1 MPKSTLLSRSSRR
14 SVPRAI
20 DARLIVMAKHPA
32 PGRAKTRL
40 AAAIGAPAAVS
51 LSRAFIRDLATR
63 LAALPYAVT
72 WAYWPRG
79 VPFRALLGGLPAG
92 WRCRLQRGRD
102 LGERMTNAIRAEL
115 ARGCGPVLVIGADV
129 PHLSAAALAE
139 AAAALTSGSDLVLGP
154 AADGGYYLIGL
165 TACRP
170 ALFAEMPWG
179 SEAVFVTTRRRARR
193 LGLRTHVLSPTFD
206 VDEREDLDRLRALIA
221 RGALDLRQTARVLAR
236 VAQAGGRQAGGRP

>member
-1 MPKSTLLSRSSRR
+1 MPRSTLSSHSSSR

-79 VPFRALLGGLPAG
+79 VPFRALLGTRPAG
-92 WRCRLQRGRD
+92 WRCCLQRGRD
-102 LGERMTNAIRAEL
+102 LGERMANPIGGQL
-115 ARGCGPVLVIGADV
+115 ARGAGPLLAVRAD
-129 PHLSAAALAE
+129 
-139 AAAALTSGSDLVLGP
+139 
-154 AADGGYYLIGL
+154 
-165 TACRP
+165 RP
-170 ALFAEMPWG
+170 
-179 SEAVFVTTRRRARR
+179 
-193 LGLRTHVLSPTFD
+193 
-206 VDEREDLDRLRALIA
+206 
-221 RGALDLRQTARVLAR
+221 
-236 VAQAGGRQAGGRP
+236 

>member
-1 MPKSTLLSRSSRR
+1 
-14 SVPRAI
+14 
-20 DARLIVMAKHPA
+20 MAKHPA

-102 LGERMTNAIRAEL
+102 LGERMTNWPA
-115 ARGCGPVLVIGADV
+115 GAA
-129 PHLSAAALAE
+129 PSWSSAP
-139 AAAALTSGSDLVLGP
+139 TFRTCP
-154 AADGGYYLIGL
+154 P
-165 TACRP
+165 RRWQKP
-170 ALFAEMPWG
+170 
-179 SEAVFVTTRRRARR
+179 RRR
-193 LGLRTHVLSPTFD
+193 
-206 VDEREDLDRLRALIA
+206 
-221 RGALDLRQTARVLAR
+221 
-236 VAQAGGRQAGGRP
+236 

>member
-1 MPKSTLLSRSSRR
+1 
-14 SVPRAI
+14 
-20 DARLIVMAKHPA
+20 MAKHPA

-154 AADGGYYLIGL
+154 AADGGYYLIGV

-170 ALFAEMPWG
+170 ALFSEMPWG

-221 RGALDLRQTARVLAR
+221 RGALDLRHTARVLAR
-236 VAQAGGRQAGGRP
+236 LAQAGGRP

>member
-1 MPKSTLLSRSSRR
+1 
-14 SVPRAI
+14 
-20 DARLIVMAKHPA
+20 MAKHPA

-102 LGERMTNAIRAEL
+102 LGERMTNAIRDEL

-154 AADGGYYLIGL
+154 AADGGYYLIGV

-170 ALFAEMPWG
+170 ALFSEMPWG

-206 VDEREDLDRLRALIA
+206 IDEREDLDRLRALIA
-221 RGALDLRQTARVLAR
+221 RGALDLRHTARVLAR
-236 VAQAGGRQAGGRP
+236 LAQAGGRP